1 MAETIDVDD
10 YVVVN
15 EVPIAE
21 TVEVGASSD
30 LPPVVD
36 EAKTK
41 TVAVADTKKATQ
53 TRRTEAQLKEVVN
66 EYIKSGLTVMEFC
79 KEHKEAPPTLV
90 KHLEDAGYRMTL
102 GTAKDPSDL
111 KAENDMLLNN
121 YTKLLQK
128 YEPDKYKM
136 AMLACID

>member
-21 TVEVGASSD
+21 TVE
-30 LPPVVD
+30 VD

-66 EYIKSGLTVMEFC
+66 EYIKSGLTITEYC
-79 KEHKEAPPTLV
+79 RKTKEVAGTLV
-90 KHLEDAGYRMTL
+90 KNLEDAGYRMTL
-102 GTAKDPSDL
+102 GTAQDSTAGGTQVPSEL
-111 KAENDMLLNN
+111 QIENDMLLNN